1 MKRVTAL
8 ALSGLMAISLVGCGG
23 SAASGASDASGEQK
37 ADGAAGA
44 NLTLSIGYTTA
55 ANENDPHLVCAT

>member
-1 MKRVTAL
+1 MKRFTAL

-23 SAASGASDASGEQK
+23 SAASGASGEQK

-55 ANENDPHLVCAT
+55 AN